1 MTDRR
6 STSTPREMLGV
17 LFTLLLSL
25 VPIAISGCPA
35 SPPPASI
42 TAHSDGGKPPKT
54 DTPTPVLPP
63 SLVHVER
70 ALSKVALPIP
80 AAPPEPLHEPRVMM
94 SHGHQQTCLVGVGD
108 ALPAPALSDLDGNLR
123 SLKELYGEKLTVVV
137 FWNDR
142 KLFAREQFTR
152 LGLDTDHFQTY
163 GVNVVA
169 IDVGDAP
176 ETVGQLRGQYPGA
189 YQCLVDERGEALA
202 RVAADK
208 LPRTYLLDAEGRIVW
223 FDIEFSRATER
234 ELRNAVYW
242 HLLPEGQRYLPAPGQ
257 LPVSTPGASAAGS
270 LSG

>member
-1 MTDRR
+1 
-6 STSTPREMLGV
+6 MLGV
-17 LFTLLLSL
+17 VFTLLLAL
-25 VPIAISGCPA
+25 VPMSIAGCPA
-35 SPPPASI
+35 SPPPPAAI
-42 TAHSDGGKPPKT
+42 NAASDGEQPAPRNETPK
-54 DTPTPVLPP
+54 VFP
-63 SLVHVER
+63 SIARTEPL
-70 ALSKVALPIP
+70 AAKVALPIP
-80 AAPPEPLHEPRVMM
+80 EAPPEALHEPRVAL
-94 SHGHQQTCLVGVGD
+94 SHAHSRTCLVQVGD
-108 ALPAPALSDLDGNLR
+108 QMPAVTLPDLDGQSRALTD
-123 SLKELYGEKLTVVV
+123 LYGEKLTVVV